1 MPTGERRFLLHWH
14 ECFLS
19 IYVPGTALHS
29 GESRDES
36 DATFVFTQPASLG
49 GSVQEGKKCTRQFKK
64 LCEKA
69 LKERKAGV
77 SQAGAYGLGQVS
89 QQRESGIEEHS
100 SRDQVRR
107 GVESV

>member
-1 MPTGERRFLLHWH
+1 MNQMPP
-14 ECFLS
+14 LS
-19 IYVPGTALHS
+19 
-29 GESRDES
+29 
-36 DATFVFTQPASLG
+36 SLIQLPWEG
-49 GSVQEGKKCTRQFKK
+49 VCMRGKKCTRQFKSCVK
-64 LCEKA
+64 KA
-69 LKERKAGV
+69 LKEGKAGV